1 MILELISSILNNKE
15 FFNSER
21 IQSFYLIIVSANQG

>member
-15 FFNSER
+15 FFNSGR
-21 IQSFYLIIVSANQG
+21 IRSFYLFIESANQG

>member
-1 MILELISSILNNKE
+1 MMLELISSILNNKE

-21 IQSFYLIIVSANQG
+21 IQSLYLFIVSANQG